1 MKKYLF
7 FGIAALS
14 ALLVSC
20 SVREDEAAETSVADE
35 PKEVTVD
42 EEDPLAIPGRATIEF
57 DDDMVAMIESDLASG
72 MVQTR
77 SGALNDV
84 MTDLGIVSI
93 ERVFPHAG
101 PYEKLTR
108 ECGLH
113 RFYSVVYDES
123 VPVTRA
129 VRSLSAIPGI
139 VSVTPDRRE
148 FKRAIFDDPK
158 LSSQW
163 NYINSKYPVT
173 GDINV
178 EGVWAEY
185 TTGSDA
191 VVVCV
196 VDEPVDPSHPDL
208 IDNLWNDGN
217 GHTGYNYARNS
228 YDLSIR
234 VATYGDVGHGTHVA
248 GTIAAVNN
256 NATGVCGIAGGNY
269 AAGIPGVR
277 IMSHAIFSG
286 DNSAT
291 SNATARAV
299 KEAAEK
305 GALISQNSWGPSA
318 DLNYDGKITA
328 QEIAKFREY
337 TIDSYN
343 PALKQAIDYFIKYAG
358 CDPNGNQRAD
368 SPMKGGLV
376 IFAAG
381 NEGAEGVDWDPY
393 AAYDPVIGVGAFRE
407 NGNRA
412 SYSTFGDWVDIAGA
426 GGEGTSSTNS
436 IWSTLPNKVATGWG
450 GSTTTGY
457 YGGVGWGGTSMACPH
472 ASGVAALIIS
482 YFGQQGF
489 TADDAR
495 AILEGGAGDVIGGT
509 KPVGKRLDALGSFE
523 WAFAHGYTPGGGENP
538 ERPPVITLVE
548 KEVTLHGEQQLTI
561 GFQVSDPNGDAFEVT
576 LDGGSDAAT
585 LENLGSGNFNVAL
598 DGRKAPVGTYTAVIK
613 AKDET
618 GRTALAEL
626 RYTIVLP
633 PMPPEIVLEAESVE
647 IRAHATLR
655 TGFSVSDPNGDA
667 FTVTLDGGSD
677 AASLI
682 AGSDGNYVIELQG
695 PKASSGTFSATIK
708 ATDATGLAA
717 SAALNYTIL
726 ENHAPK
732 AVSIPEGFLFASA
745 NAATEILPI
754 AGLFTDEDEETPT
767 VTVQSSNSGVA
778 HVVSAFTTGG
788 AQAIFITPNG
798 PGFASVTFTAS
809 DALGLK
815 TSVTVPVTVRDP
827 DAGNQVLTYPS
838 VVTDEMTVKID
849 ADKVTVQI
857 RIYSASGALV
867 YETTIPG
874 ASYSENLTLDL
885 SELAPGRYVMEVTYL
900 GKTVS
905 RTFVKQ

>member
-20 SVREDEAAETSVADE
+20 SVREDEAAETPVADE
-35 PKEVTVD
+35 PEEVTVD
-42 EEDPLAIPGRATIEF
+42 GEEPLAIPGRATIEF
-57 DDDMVAMIESDLASG
+57 DDDMIAMIESDLASG

-84 MTDLGIVSI
+84 MADLGIVSI

-108 ECGLH
+108 ESGLH

-123 VPVTRA
+123 IPVTRA

-228 YDLSIR
+228 YDLTIR

-291 SNATARAV
+291 NNATARAV

-393 AAYDPVIGVGAFRE
+393 AAYEPVIGVGAFRE

-457 YGGVGWGGTSMACPH
+457 YGGVGWVGTSMACPH
-472 ASGVAALIIS
+472 ASGVLALIIS
-482 YFGQQGF
+482 YFGQEGF
-489 TADDAR
+489 TAEDAR
-495 AILEGGAGDVIGGT
+495 AILEGGLGEVVGGSKPIGG
-509 KPVGKRLDALGSFE
+509 RLDALSAIQWGL
-523 WAFAHGYTPGGGENP
+523 AHGYQPGGGGSP
-538 ERPPVITLVE
+538 QRPPVITMTE
-548 KEVTLHGEQQLTI
+548 NEVTLHGRQRLTV
-561 GFQVSDPNGDAFEVT
+561 GFQVSDPE
-576 LDGGSDAAT
+576 
-585 LENLGSGNFNVAL
+585 
-598 DGRKAPVGTYTAVIK
+598 
-613 AKDET
+613 
-618 GRTALAEL
+618 
-626 RYTIVLP
+626 
-633 PMPPEIVLEAESVE
+633 
-647 IRAHATLR
+647 
-655 TGFSVSDPNGDA
+655 GDA
-667 FTVTLDGGSD
+667 FTVTLEGGSD
-677 AASLI
+677 AASLENLGSGLYNVVLEGEKAPLGTYTAKII
-682 AGSDGNYVIELQG
+682 AQDENGRSSSAKLVYTIVLPPLPPDIVLDAASVEFKAHASATVGFQVSDQNGDSFSVTLEGGSAAASLVAKQVGRYEIVLEG
-695 PKASSGTFSATIK
+695 PKAASGSYVATIT

-717 SAALNYTIL
+717 TSELSYTIL
-726 ENHAPK
+726 VNHAPK
-732 AVSIPEGFLFASA
+732 AVSLPDGLIFGSEDAVPQSFPE
-745 NAATEILPI
+745 
-754 AGLFTDEDEETPT
+754 AGLFTDEDDEVPT
-767 VTVQSSNSGVA
+767 VRVESSDPSVA
-778 HVVSAFTTGG
+778 HATLVFTTGSEK
-788 AQAIFITPNG
+788 AVIVTPTG
-798 PGFASVTFTAS
+798 PGLASITFTAT

-815 TSVTVPVTVRDP
+815 AEVTIPVVVRKP
-827 DAGNQVLTYPS
+827 GENQVVTS
-838 VVTDEMTVKID
+838 SNVVTDEIDIQID
-849 ADKVTVQI
+849 ADNANTLV
-857 RIYSASGALV
+857 RIYSATGSLV
-867 YETTIPG
+867 FEKLYQG
-874 ASYSENLTLDL
+874 VSYKEMLNVDVSD
-885 SELAPGRYVMEVTYL
+885 LAPGRYILEVTYL
-900 GKTVS
+900 GHTVT
-905 RTFVKQ
+905 RTFIKQ